1 MGGIIDVGIRDPKA
15 DALHGMADVN
25 LIDASFIAEGPGRQA
40 RRRSPLAA
48 KRSYIDFWF
57 NNVVPQDVIGVTAAP
72 VYYDYQAVYTYRP
85 RAAARSARCSSARAT
100 SSA

>member
-1 MGGIIDVGIRDPKA
+1 
-15 DALHGMADVN
+15 MADVN
-25 LIDASFIAEGPGRQA
+25 LIDASFIAEGPAGKRGSFA
-40 RRRSPLAA
+40 LAA

-72 VYYDYQAVYTYRP
+72 VYYDYQAIYTYRP
-85 RAAARSARCSSARAT
+85 EAAGRCGRCSSARAT